1 MESNINEIESKV
13 NSKYKTKDSDE
24 NNLVC
29 DICQKICKRE
39 QGLKIH
45 KKTHDVIPQCDGM
58 DDTSEVDMQENSDA
72 VITSIEFTPDCQAD
86 WSDKVVFDI
95 IAKRVKAAGLHLTD
109 LKIIRNDRKAFTSC
123 LAAISPIPST
133 SCGELIFSFG
143 SKWTWKFG

>member
-1 MESNINEIESKV
+1 
-13 NSKYKTKDSDE
+13 
-24 NNLVC
+24 
-29 DICQKICKRE
+29 
-39 QGLKIH
+39 
-45 KKTHDVIPQCDGM
+45 M
-58 DDTSEVDMQENSDA
+58 DDTSGVDIQENKEA

-95 IAKRVKAAGLHLTD
+95 IAKRVKVAGLHLTD

-133 SCGELIFSFG
+133 SCGGLIFSFG